1 MRGVSLLLQAE
12 KLFKFRLNLGRSEL
26 FLITVVFP
34 KTISLKETAMP
45 CFLFLRLDSLN
56 PYH

>member
-45 CFLFLRLDSLN
+45 CFYFFA
-56 PYH
+56 